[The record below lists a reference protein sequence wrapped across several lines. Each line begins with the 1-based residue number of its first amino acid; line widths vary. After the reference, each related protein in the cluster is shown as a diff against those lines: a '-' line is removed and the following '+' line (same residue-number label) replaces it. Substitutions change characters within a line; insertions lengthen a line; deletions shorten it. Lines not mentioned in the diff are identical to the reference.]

1 MVILLNG
8 GYKMKKY
15 EHGKVWFNNQF
26 RLFSNYDPVTYVRI
40 RIGNEW
46 KYVNIKDVAKW
57 PKLKEN
63 KES

>member
-1 MVILLNG
+1 
-8 GYKMKKY
+8 MKKY